1 MLAVFYTFDNES
13 VSVWIGLSN
22 GKMAIFSIDSFAFFS
37 PFGNRFWATITVNLE
52 GKVISFKGFLIIHVI
67 GTGLG

>member
-1 MLAVFYTFDNES
+1 MLAVLYTFDNKS

-22 GKMAIFSIDSFAFFS
+22 GKMTIFGIDSFALFS
-37 PFGNRFWATITVNLE
+37 PFGNWFWVTITVNLE

-67 GTGLG
+67 GAGLG